1 MRNQLAR
8 KVLSSA
14 VAGALSVVL
23 AVSAGAYTFNY
34 TVPDM
39 RLPVAQSG
47 DSACPVPLHMPTS
60 PGAVNR
66 RWSTALGVSPVTILT
81 SDQTPSGRP
90 AEIQNTILESFAVW
104 TGVSGTAL
112 IPASLAPLASTAT
125 QNACS
130 SDGLNSICFDQSDAG
145 FTPGVLAFT
154 RVISADH
161 IGAQIGAGAPATQIG
176 QILDAD
182 IYFNPQD
189 SHTQFATPAALAS
202 NPSAYDLESVL
213 THELGHFFG
222 FSHSAVWSAMLFPYA
237 PAPGTFTGS
246 RPTAQQPDAPLSDD
260 DRTGL
265 RVLYP
270 DPADSVHIGEISGR
284 ILPANP
290 LSLPAAP
297 GGVTGIYA
305 AHVVALDATSG
316 SVIAGVLGGWSCSGA
331 GPAQFDGSYLIAG
344 LPVSPSTAYKLYAEP
359 LKGAVDPSSFVN
371 ATQTVCRNAST
382 DPGWPATY
390 SCVVPAVDTNFTA
403 RVLGSP

>member
-1 MRNQLAR
+1 
-8 KVLSSA
+8 
-14 VAGALSVVL
+14 
-23 AVSAGAYTFNY
+23 
-34 TVPDM
+34 
-39 RLPVAQSG
+39 
-47 DSACPVPLHMPTS
+47 MPTS

-81 SDQTPSGRP
+81 SDQTPSGRL

-237 PAPGTFTGS
+237 PAPGAFTGS

-316 SVIAGVLGGWSCSGA
+316 SVIAGVVGGWSCSGA

-344 LPVSPSTAYKLYAEP
+344 LPVSPPTAYKLYAEP

-390 SCVVPAVDTNFTA
+390 SCVVPAVDTNFTT